1 MSTATA
7 PIIELT
13 RDALAGLSHHE
24 YYGTLALSLSAHGE
38 YSGVCWE
45 ELAHAV
51 LGRVEDR
58 DWAAKSLISDA
69 LDRAIEGGHRGP

>member
-24 YYGTLALSLSAHGE
+24 YYGTLALSLSAHAA
-38 YSGVCWE
+38 YPGVSWD
-45 ELAHAV
+45 ELARVV
-51 LGRVEDR
+51 LGRVEDAELR
-58 DWAAKSLISDA
+58 AVGFINNI
-69 LDRAIEGGHRGP
+69 LDRMAEAKQ